1 MPSQAETNPDE
12 PKRSALPVSES
23 LDKSA
28 VPTATTEPGMFREL
42 TLRLAEPGRC
52 LVTTFSQCRLS
63 VFFIICSDRNSVD
76 APGRDVR
83 AAERLPAGEFAE
95 STHFQ
100 VIPHSGS
107 RCVSAKNQLSQPG
120 VNTKSAPAAV
130 DRRVTVCGPQGNSQ
144 LPV

>member
-23 LDKSA
+23 LDKFV

-42 TLRLAEPGRC
+42 TLRLAEAGRC
-52 LVTTFSQCRLS
+52 LVTTFSQRRLS

-76 APGRDVR
+76 APGRAARRDVR

-95 STHFQ
+95 STH
-100 VIPHSGS
+100 S
-107 RCVSAKNQLSQPG
+107 R
-120 VNTKSAPAAV
+120 
-130 DRRVTVCGPQGNSQ
+130 
-144 LPV
+144 